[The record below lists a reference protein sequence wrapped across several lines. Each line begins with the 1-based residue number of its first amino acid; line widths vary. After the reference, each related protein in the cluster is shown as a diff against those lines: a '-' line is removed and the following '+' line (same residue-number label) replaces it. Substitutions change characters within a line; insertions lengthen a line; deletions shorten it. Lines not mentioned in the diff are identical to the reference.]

1 MKKSLALVLALLLVG
16 LCVNIAVAEKDKGNS
31 GRLVQGKVLDHAE
44 NPLAG
49 AIVYLSNTRTQ
60 SVKTFIVGQDGAYR
74 FPGLSPNV
82 DYEVYAQAKGKKSDT
97 KTVSSF
103 DSRTQLNIV
112 LKIDTR

>member
-1 MKKSLALVLALLLVG
+1 VKKSLSLVLVLLLVG
-16 LCVNIAVAEKDKGNS
+16 LCVSVAYAEKDKGN
-31 GRLVQGKVLDHAE
+31 GVRMLQGKVLDHAE
-44 NPLAG
+44 NPVAG

-60 SVKTFIVGQDGAYR
+60 SVKTFIVGQDGSYR

-103 DSRTQLNIV
+103 DSRSQLNIV